1 MLPSPSEIKYFV
13 EVANAK
19 NLSRAAERLGIRQ
32 PTLSLSIKKLENSL
46 GVDLLIRTKTGVKLT
61 KFGHEF
67 LVGAKNILEDWE
79 KLKGH
84 ALKQNEEVGGRYTI
98 GVHPSVALY
107 TLRFFLPKLLNNYPN
122 LEINLNHGLSR
133 EMTEEVISFRVDFG
147 IVVNPVSHPD
157 LVITN
162 LCKDEVTFWTSPS
175 NKNKD
180 VLIYDPNLLQSQDL
194 LKKLKIKFLRTIHS
208 SNLEVIRDLT
218 ISGAGVGILPARV
231 AKTGNGKIEL
241 FKNNAPKFLDQIS
254 LVYRADAIKGSTPR
268 VLIESIKNVFK
279 N

>member
-13 EVANAK
+13 EVANCK
-19 NLSRAAERLGIRQ
+19 NLSRAAERLGVRQ
-32 PTLSLSIKKLENSL
+32 PTLSLSIKKLEHSL

-67 LVGAKNILEDWE
+67 LIGAKNILEDWE
-79 KLKGH
+79 RLKGQ
-84 ALKQNEEVGGRYTI
+84 ALAQNEEVGGRYTI

-107 TLRFFLPKLLNNYPN
+107 SLRFFLPKLLNKYPK
-122 LEINLNHGLSR
+122 LEVHLNHGLSR
-133 EMTEEVISFRVDFG
+133 MMTEEVISFRVDFG

-162 LCKDEVTFWTSPS
+162 LCQDEVTFWASPT
-175 NKNKD
+175 NKNTD
-180 VLIYDPNLLQSQDL
+180 ILIYDPNLIQAQDI
-194 LKKLKIKFLRTIHS
+194 LKKFKTKFSRTILS

-231 AKTGNGKIEL
+231 AKTGGGKIEL
-241 FKNNAPKFLDQIS
+241 FKKNAPKFSDQIS
-254 LVYRADAIKGSTPR
+254 LVYRADAIRGSTPR
-268 VLIESIKNVFK
+268 VLIDAIKAVFK